1 MISDSKIILQR
12 INLPEEKE
20 NCNISTWPLDSNN
33 CTALSTGSKF
43 SDWSLPCHCTGLIH
57 FVIQHSAMEF
67 VKTVD
72 VTPSKHNTVLYWLLC
87 YDESWWKPGMHWEEE
102 RTQESSRFGWQKLSE
117 GEPTCLPAHCIVNE
131 LNSSSIFHTTKF
143 RIIIQEKCKV

>member
-72 VTPSKHNTVLYWLLC
+72 VTPSKHNTVLVVMLWWIMMKTRNALRGGEDTGELAIWLTEVKWRWADLLAC
-87 YDESWWKPGMHWEEE
+87 TLHCKRAEFFINFSHNKISYNN
-102 RTQESSRFGWQKLSE
+102 SRKM
-117 GEPTCLPAHCIVNE
+117 
-131 LNSSSIFHTTKF
+131 
-143 RIIIQEKCKV
+143 